1 MFTRALRHF
10 RNRRRPIVASAV
22 ALVLV
27 AAPLVVSPSAA
38 SAAATTSLA
47 GSPFN
52 GTDGIND
59 VGSAYGVTDVTSGPS
74 DDSYTQGA
82 KEDDPCP
89 VVETGSIPNN
99 KADLTHFYVKSAPG
113 TGTAAHDFLYLAWD
127 RASTNGTVTLDFELN
142 RSNEIKTAVQG
153 CNGVNPTRTVGDK
166 LITYDLQGN
175 HGAMTVVI
183 TVRNWTATG
192 WDNGATLGASSAEGS
207 ISSDLLFGE
216 MVIDLEAA
224 GIFTAGAC
232 TNFANVFLK
241 SRSSNELTAEMK
253 DFIAPHPESVVN
265 CGSVTVHKVDDL
277 GRALSG
283 AEFTLYNDNGGAIGS
298 AVSPAK
304 TCTTA
309 DDGYCTIDDVRFGT
323 YWLKETKG
331 VGGHAAPAPLS
342 QKVVVAPGGNTPAA
356 ALEFVDPRLPAEV
369 AIHKTDGD
377 GADLNGALFELYT
390 DNAGAPGTPVGGTLP
405 DTGACTTAGMGDCT
419 ISALVDDGHY
429 WVVETGT
436 PLGYQTAPAKPVD
449 LGPGAELTGKAG
461 LTFVDVK
468 KQPGLSITKQVNG
481 HDTTAETPL
490 MVEAGAPLTYTV
502 VVTNTGALPLTID
515 SLTDN
520 RYADLPG
527 TCHGD
532 PALGAG
538 ERITCTYITSAP
550 DPGTSPL
557 VIDNT
562 AAVSAHDDVFDQP
575 LSGSDDAWVDV
586 LKPAIELTKSASP
599 AKHVGETVDYT
610 MTATNAGNIELHD
623 VGLPSDALCDPGT
636 LHETSG
642 GTVLAVG
649 ASATWE
655 CSHVVTG
662 GDADPLV
669 NTAGVSGKDTLGT
682 EVSDTATASTDIL
695 HPSINVTKTG
705 DAEAHVG
712 DTIHYTI
719 VVTNTGDTPLT
730 NVALTDN
737 GCHGLPTVDPD
748 AVLGAEEPWAFECTH
763 IVVSGDGDQY
773 LNTVS
778 VSGQDDLGEKVTAGD
793 SWPTDILKPAISVTK
808 TGPAQVQVGGTA
820 TYTIV
825 VMNTGNT
832 PLDPIT
838 VKDPKCDADPVSADG
853 NGALAAG
860 QSRTYTCSR
869 VILDGDGNQ
878 ILNTATADGTDALDL
893 TVHGTA
899 NFPSDV
905 LRPAIAV
912 TKDGPS
918 NVHVGDAVVYT
929 IVVTNPGNA
938 PLGDVTV
945 SDPKCDGV
953 PVQAGTDA
961 DGLLSPGET
970 WTFHCTHVATAG
982 DGASI
987 VNTVTVGG
995 TDDLGQ
1001 IVTNTASHTVGVLHP
1016 AITIDKSASPDSI
1029 SGGSGTVTYAYVVTN
1044 TGDTTLFNVLV
1055 TDDILG
1061 PIGTVATLAPGQSI
1075 TMNKTVDVD
1084 TSTPPTNI
1092 GTATGTDVLG
1102 EAVTANDS
1110 ATISV
1115 VLGEQLTRPEPAP
1128 AQELPR
1134 TGAPLEAE
1142 TKAALALIEV
1152 GLLLE
1157 LSGRRRRRTRRRAG

>member
-27 AAPLVVSPSAA
+27 AAPLVVSPSPA
-38 SAAATTSLA
+38 SAAPATSLA

-52 GTDGIND
+52 GTDGVND
-59 VGSAYGVTDVTSGPS
+59 AGAAYGVADVPSGPS

-82 KEDDPCP
+82 KEDDLCP
-89 VVETGSIPNN
+89 AVETGSIPNN

-113 TGTAAHDFLYLAWD
+113 TGTSADDFLYLAWD
-127 RASTNGTVTLDFELN
+127 RASTDGTVTLDFELN
-142 RSNEIKTAVQG
+142 KSNEVKTAAQG

-183 TVRNWTATG
+183 TLRNWTATG
-192 WDNGATLGASSAEGS
+192 WDNGTTLGASSAEGS

-216 MVIDLEAA
+216 MAINLERA

-265 CGSVTVHKVDDL
+265 CGSVSVHKVDDL

-283 AEFTLYNDNGGAIGS
+283 AGFTLYNDNAGAIGP

-304 TCTTA
+304 TCTTG
-309 DDGYCTIDDVRFGT
+309 DDGYCTIGDVRFGT

-331 VGGHAAPAPLS
+331 VAGHDMPDPLS
-342 QKVVVAPGGNTPAA
+342 QKVVVAPGGNTPAV
-356 ALEFVDPRLPAEV
+356 ALEFADPRLPAGV
-369 AIHKTDGD
+369 AIHKTDD
-377 GADLNGALFELYT
+377 HGASLNGALFELYT
-390 DNAGAPGTPVGGTLP
+390 DNAGKPGTPVGGTAP
-405 DTGACTTAGMGDCT
+405 DSGACTTAGSGNCT
-419 ISALVDDGHY
+419 ISALVDAGHY

-436 PLGYQTAPAKPVD
+436 PLGYLTAEAQAVD
-449 LGPGAELTGKAG
+449 LGPGVELTGNAG
-461 LTFVDVK
+461 LAFVDVK
-468 KQPGLSITKQVNG
+468 QQPGLSITKRVNG

-490 MVEAGAPLTYTV
+490 LVEAGAPLTYTV
-502 VVTNTGALPLTID
+502 VIANTGALPLTID
-515 SLTDN
+515 GLTDS
-520 RYADLPG
+520 RYPDLPG
-527 TCHGD
+527 TCDGG
-532 PALGAG
+532 PALGVGAT
-538 ERITCTYITSAP
+538 ITCTYATSAP
-550 DPGTSPL
+550 DPGTNPL

-586 LKPAIELTKSASP
+586 LKPAIDLTKSASA

-610 MTATNAGNIELHD
+610 MTARNTGNIELHD
-623 VGLPSDALCDPGT
+623 VGPPSDALCDLGT

-649 ASATWE
+649 APATWK
-655 CSHVVTG
+655 CLHVVTG
-662 GDADPLV
+662 DDPDPLV
-669 NTAGVSGKDTLGT
+669 NTAGVSGKDPLGT
-682 EVSDTATASTDIL
+682 EVSDTAEASTDIL
-695 HPSINVTKTG
+695 APGISVTKTG
-705 DAEAHVG
+705 ESTVHVG

-719 VVTNTGDTPLT
+719 VVTNTGDDTPLT
-730 NVALTDN
+730 NVALADT
-737 GCHGLPTVDPD
+737 GCDGLPTIDPE
-748 AVLGAEEPWAFECTH
+748 AALGAEEAWTFECTH
-763 IVVSGDGDQY
+763 IVVAGDGDQY
-773 LNTVS
+773 VNTVS
-778 VSGQDDLGEKVTAGD
+778 VSGQDDLGEKVRAGD

-808 TGPAQVQVGGTA
+808 TGPAQVHVGDTA
-820 TYTIV
+820 PYTIV
-825 VMNTGNT
+825 VTNTGNT

-838 VKDPKCDADPVSADG
+838 VKDPKCDADPVSSGGDG
-853 NGALAAG
+853 VLASG

-869 VILDGDGNQ
+869 VILDGDGNR
-878 ILNTATADGTDALDL
+878 ILNTATADGADALGL
-893 TVHGTA
+893 VVHGTA
-899 NFPSDV
+899 NHPSDI

-912 TKDGPS
+912 TKDGPG

-938 PLGDVTV
+938 PLADVTV

-970 WTFHCTHVATAG
+970 WTFHCTHVATVG

-1001 IVTNTASHTVGVLHP
+1001 TVTTTASHTVGVLHP

-1029 SGGSGTVTYAYVVTN
+1029 SGGSGTVTYTYVVTN

-1061 PIGTVATLAPGQSI
+1061 PIGTVGTLAPGQSI
-1075 TMNKTVDVD
+1075 TMTKTVDVD

-1115 VLGEQLTRPEPAP
+1115 VLGAVLTRPEPAP
-1128 AQELPR
+1128 ELPR

-1152 GLLLE
+1152 GLMLE